1 MSANSEQLRLGDEP
15 DAVPRA
21 RAFVGAAVRRLSP
34 TATDLVPD
42 VELAVTE
49 LVTNALLH
57 AGAPVLLRLRP
68 ILDGVRVEVQDSSAV
83 APVRAQVSSEAM
95 TGRGLALVD
104 ALAPRWGVDRVPG
117 GGKVVWC
124 EVTHTDAIGA
134 DDYASGVENVDAL
147 LASWSDEPA
156 SEKRYTVHLGD
167 VPTDLLL
174 SAKAHVDN
182 LVREFTLAT
191 GGALSGTTAVVPA
204 HLSGLIET
212 VVYRFSEA
220 RQAIKRQA
228 LSAAARGEER
238 TELTLEL
245 SAEAAAAGHDYLA
258 ALDEA
263 DHYARAAR
271 LLTLETPPQHRL
283 FRRWYVE
290 SLVQQLRRAIDGEP
304 PTQPE
309 SLEHRLLSELGVIV
323 TAQRVSDRAARL
335 QSVTAALGGATSAAD
350 VAKVVVSEGI
360 AALGASGGSVLVPD
374 SDEHLDVV
382 GSVGYADVLVDR
394 LRDERRDA
402 QLPAAWAMRRREP
415 VWLESRQERDEL
427 FPELIGLEPRSVSLC
442 AVPLIAADR
451 VMGALRFSFDSPR
464 LFDDDERSFVTALA
478 AQTAQAL
485 ERGALYDAQRAARNA
500 AEELADRLARL
511 QQVTAELTGARDVE
525 EIADIVVGHASSALG
540 SPLASMSLLVD
551 DDTLRVIRLH
561 GASEAT
567 RQRWETFPVSANLP
581 GSEAVRTNSVVVV
594 RSVEELERRFPLL
607 AGQSPSDR
615 TLVCIPLSVGSRRLG
630 VISLS
635 FPVQTDVDDPAH
647 LQFLTTLAEACS
659 QALERAQALL
669 DARTAGDKLS
679 FLADASAVLARS
691 LDYRTTLSNLARLV
705 VPRLADWCVVQV
717 LDEGVLRTVAVT
729 HTDPAKV
736 EFAREMSERYPVDLD
751 APTGVSHVLRTGLP
765 ELYPEITDEMVVA
778 SARDE
783 DHLRIIRE
791 LGLRSYLIVP
801 LTAAGT
807 TFGTISLVSAESG
820 KHFGPDDLAFVED
833 LARRAAVAVAN
844 AEEFRRQK
852 GRLAEITRIAEV
864 VQHAILPPVPSRA
877 GNLDLC
883 TAYVSAA
890 REALIGGDLYEVVA
904 VPGAV
909 RLIIGDVRGKGLD
922 AVRLATVVLGEFRA
936 AAVERDDITSLARQM
951 DARLRPYLGDEDFVT
966 ALIAEVDSDGLASVV
981 CCGHPPAVLFS
992 GGEWSYLG
1000 GSDSLPLGLGADPA
1014 AVTTQLSPGDRLLLY
1029 TDGILE
1035 ARDPQGRFIELEK
1048 IAEEL
1053 AYGPL
1058 ETVLD
1063 RIHQSLLDAVGS
1075 ELADDLA
1082 LLVAEYRPEDDGS
1095 DGSDG
1100 DNGHQAGA
1108 KR

>member
-1 MSANSEQLRLGDEP
+1 MSAEREQLRLGNEP

-21 RAFVGAAVRRLSP
+21 RAFVAEAVPRISP
-34 TATDLVPD
+34 YATDLVPD

-57 AGAPVLLRLRP
+57 AGAPVLLRLMP
-68 ILDGVRVEVQDSSAV
+68 ILDGVRVEVQDSSPV
-83 APVRAQVSSEAM
+83 APVRAQVSIEAM

-104 ALAPRWGVDRVPG
+104 ALVPRWGVDRVPG

-124 EVTHTDAIGA
+124 ELTHTSAMGD
-134 DDYASGVENVDAL
+134 DDYAPGVEDVDAL
-147 LASWSDEPA
+147 LAAWSDELPG
-156 SEKRYTVHLGD
+156 EKRYTVHLGD

-228 LSAAARGEER
+228 LAAAARGEER
-238 TELTLEL
+238 TRLTLEL
-245 SAEAAAAGHDYLA
+245 SAEAAEAGHEYLA

-263 DHYARAAR
+263 DNYARAAR
-271 LLTLETPPQHRL
+271 LLTLETTPQHRL

-290 SLVQQLRRAIDGEP
+290 SLVEQLRRAINGEP
-304 PTQPE
+304 AIAPE
-309 SLEHRLLSELGVIV
+309 SLEHRLLDELGVVV
-323 TAQRVSDRAARL
+323 TAQRVSYRAARL
-335 QSVTAALGGATSAAD
+335 QSVTAALGAASGAAD
-350 VAKVVVSEGI
+350 IAKVVVSEGV
-360 AALGASGGSVLVPD
+360 AALGASGGSLLVPD
-374 SDEHLDVV
+374 GDEHLDVV
-382 GSVGYADVLVDR
+382 GWVGYTDVLVDL

-402 QLPAAWAMRRREP
+402 QLPAAWAMRRRQP
-415 VWLESRQERDEL
+415 VWIESRQERDEL
-427 FPELIGLEPRSVSLC
+427 FPELVGLEPRSVSMC
-442 AVPLIAADR
+442 AVPLISGDR
-451 VMGALRFSFDSPR
+451 VMGALRFSFDFPR
-464 LFDDDERSFVTALA
+464 LFDRDERSFVAALA

-485 ERGALYDAQRAARNA
+485 ERSALYDAQRAARSA

-511 QQVTAELTGARDVE
+511 QQVTAELAGARDVE
-525 EIADIVVGHASSALG
+525 EIADIIVSHAASALG
-540 SPLASMSLLVD
+540 SPLASVSLLVD
-551 DDTLRVIRLH
+551 EDTLRIVRIH

-567 RQRWETFPVSANLP
+567 RQRWATFPVAADLP

-594 RSVEELERRFPLL
+594 RSVEEMDRRFPLL
-607 AGQSPSDR
+607 AGQSPADR

-635 FPVQTDVDDPAH
+635 FPVETDVDDPAQ
-647 LQFLTTLAEACS
+647 LQFLTTLAETCS

-669 DARTAGDKLS
+669 DAKTAGDKLS
-679 FLADASAVLARS
+679 FLAEASAELARS
-691 LDYRTTLSNLARLV
+691 LDYRTTLTNLARLV
-705 VPRLADWCVVQV
+705 VPRLADWCAVQV
-717 LDEGVLRTVAVT
+717 MDDGVLRTVAVT

-736 EFAREMSERYPVDLD
+736 EYAREINERYPVDLD
-751 APTGVSHVLRTGLP
+751 APNGVPNVLRTGLS
-765 ELYPEITDEMVVA
+765 EIVPEITEEMVLA
-778 SARDE
+778 AARDE
-783 DHLRIIRE
+783 HHLRIIRE
-791 LGLRSYLIVP
+791 LGLSSYLIVP
-801 LTAAGT
+801 LTTGGT
-807 TFGTISLVSAESG
+807 TFGAISLVAAESG
-820 KHFGPDDLAFVED
+820 KHFGPDDLVIAED

-864 VQHAILPPVPSRA
+864 VQHAILPPVPRRA
-877 GNLDLC
+877 GNLNLC

-890 REALIGGDLYEVVA
+890 REALIGGDLYEIVA

-936 AAVERDDITSLARQM
+936 AAVEREDITSLARQM
-951 DARLRPYLGDEDFVT
+951 DSRMRPYLGDEDFVT
-966 ALIAEVDSDGLASVV
+966 ALIAEIDNDGLASVA
-981 CCGHPPAVLFS
+981 CCGHPPALLFT
-992 GGEWSYLG
+992 GGERHYLG
-1000 GSDSLPLGLGADPA
+1000 EADSLPLGLGADPA
-1014 AVTTQLSPGDRLLLY
+1014 AVTAALSPGDRLLLY

-1035 ARDPQGRFIELEK
+1035 ARDPLGRFIELEEV
-1048 IAEEL
+1048 AAEL
-1053 AYGPL
+1053 AHGPL

-1063 RIHQSLLDAVGS
+1063 RIHQALREAVGS
-1075 ELADDLA
+1075 DLADDLA
-1082 LLVAEYRPEDDGS
+1082 LLVAEYRPQDG
-1095 DGSDG
+1095 
-1100 DNGHQAGA
+1100 
-1108 KR
+1108 

>member
-1 MSANSEQLRLGDEP
+1 MSAEGEQLRLGDEP

-21 RAFVGAAVRRLSP
+21 RAFVAAAIPRIAPAS
-34 TATDLVPD
+34 TDLVPD
-42 VELAVTE
+42 VELAVAE

-57 AGAPVLLRLRP
+57 AGAPVLLRLLP
-68 ILDGVRVEVQDSSAV
+68 ILDGVRVEVQDSSPV

-95 TGRGLALVD
+95 TGRGLALVG

-124 EVTHTDAIGA
+124 EVTHTDAFGGDDDFATGA
-134 DDYASGVENVDAL
+134 EDVEAL
-147 LASWSDEPA
+147 LASWSDDLSGET
-156 SEKRYTVHLGD
+156 RYTVHLGD

-174 SAKAHVDN
+174 AAKAHVDN

-204 HLSGLIET
+204 HLSSLIET

-228 LSAAARGEER
+228 LGAAARGEER
-238 TELTLEL
+238 TQLTLVL
-245 SAEAAAAGHDYLA
+245 SAEAAAAGHEYLA

-290 SLVQQLRRAIDGEP
+290 SLIEQLRRAINGEP

-350 VAKVVVSEGI
+350 VAMVVVSEGV

-374 SDEHLDVV
+374 RDEHLDVV
-382 GSVGYADVLVDR
+382 GSVGYTDVLVDR

-402 QLPAAWAMRRREP
+402 QLPAAWAMRRREA

-427 FPELIGLEPRSVSLC
+427 FPELVGLEPRSVSMC
-442 AVPLIAADR
+442 AVPLISGDR
-451 VMGALRFSFDSPR
+451 LMGALRFSFDAPR
-464 LFDDDERSFVTALA
+464 LFDDEERSFVTALA

-485 ERGALYDAQRAARNA
+485 ERSALYDAQRDARSA

-525 EIADIVVGHASSALG
+525 EIADIVVGHAASALG

-551 DDTLRVIRLH
+551 EGTLRVIRLH

-567 RQRWETFPVSANLP
+567 RERWPTFPVAANLP

-607 AGQSPSDR
+607 AGQSPADR
-615 TLVCIPLSVGSRRLG
+615 TLVCIPLSVGHRRLG
-630 VISLS
+630 VITLS
-635 FPVQTDVDDPAH
+635 FPTETDVDSPAQ

-659 QALERAQALL
+659 QALERAQALHE
-669 DARTAGDKLS
+669 ARTAGDKLS
-679 FLADASAVLARS
+679 FLAEASAVLAGS
-691 LDYRTTLSNLARLV
+691 LDYRTTLTNLARLV
-705 VPRLADWCVVQV
+705 VPRLADWCSVQV
-717 LDEGVLRTVAVT
+717 LDEEGVLHTVAVT

-736 EFAREMSERYPVDLD
+736 AYAREITERYPVDLD
-751 APTGVSHVLRTGLP
+751 APTGVANVLRTGKP

-778 SARDE
+778 SAHDE

-791 LGLRSYLIVP
+791 LGLNSFLIVP
-801 LTAAGT
+801 LTTAGT
-807 TFGTISLVSAESG
+807 TFGAISLVSAESG
-820 KHFGPDDLAFVED
+820 VHFGPDDLAFAED
-833 LARRAAVAVAN
+833 LARRAAVAVSN

-864 VQHAILPPVPSRA
+864 VQHAILPPVPKRA
-877 GNLDLC
+877 GNLNLC

-890 REALIGGDLYEVVA
+890 REALIGGDLYEIVK

-909 RLIIGDVRGKGLD
+909 RLIIGDVRGKGLE

-936 AAVERDDITSLARQM
+936 AAVERDDLTALARQM
-951 DARLRPYLGDEDFVT
+951 DARMRPYLGDEDFVT
-966 ALIAEVDSDGLASVV
+966 ALIAEVNSDGLARVV
-981 CCGHPPAVLFS
+981 CCGHPPALLFT
-992 GGEWSYLG
+992 GGERRYLG
-1000 GSDSLPLGLGADPA
+1000 DADSLPLGLGADPA
-1014 AVTTQLSPGDRLLLY
+1014 VVSTQLSPGDRLLLY

-1048 IAEEL
+1048 VAQEL
-1053 AYGPL
+1053 AHGPL

-1063 RIHQSLLDAVGS
+1063 RIHQALRDAIGS
-1075 ELADDLA
+1075 DLADDLA
-1082 LLVAEYRPEDDGS
+1082 LLVAEYEPQG
-1095 DGSDG
+1095 G
-1100 DNGHQAGA
+1100 
-1108 KR
+1108 

>member
-1 MSANSEQLRLGDEP
+1 MSAEREQLRLGDEP

-21 RAFVGAAVRRLSP
+21 RAFVASVVPRISP
-34 TATDLVPD
+34 SSTDLVPD

-57 AGAPVLLRLRP
+57 AGAPVLLRLLP
-68 ILDGVRVEVQDSSAV
+68 ILDGVRVEVQDSSPV
-83 APVRAQVSSEAM
+83 APVRAQISSEAM

-124 EVTHTDAIGA
+124 EVTHTSAIGGD
-134 DDYASGVENVDAL
+134 DDYASGVEDVDAL
-147 LASWSDEPA
+147 LAAWSNELPG
-156 SEKRYTVHLGD
+156 EKRYTVHLGD

-174 SAKAHVDN
+174 AAKAHVDN

-191 GGALSGTTAVVPA
+191 GGAMSGATAVVPA
-204 HLSGLIET
+204 HLSELIET
-212 VVYRFSEA
+212 VVNRFSEA

-238 TELTLEL
+238 TRLILEL
-245 SAEAAAAGHDYLA
+245 SAEAAEAGHEYLA

-263 DHYARAAR
+263 DNYARAAR

-290 SLVQQLRRAIDGEP
+290 SLVAQLRRAINGEP
-304 PTQPE
+304 PIPPE
-309 SLEHRLLSELGVIV
+309 SLEHRLLNELGVVV

-335 QSVTAALGGATSAAD
+335 QSVTAALGGATSATD
-350 VAKVVVSEGI
+350 VAKVVVSEGV
-360 AALGASGGSVLVPD
+360 AALGASGGSLLVPD
-374 SDEHLDVV
+374 ADEHLEVL
-382 GSVGYADVLVDR
+382 GSVGYTDMLVDR

-402 QLPAAWAMRRREP
+402 QLPAAWAMRRRES
-415 VWLESRQERDEL
+415 VWLESRHERDEL
-427 FPELIGLEPRSVSLC
+427 FPELAGLEPRSVSMC
-442 AVPLIAADR
+442 AVPLIVGDR
-451 VMGALRFSFDSPR
+451 LMGALRFSFDAPR
-464 LFDDDERSFVTALA
+464 LFDADDRSFVTALA

-511 QQVTAELTGARDVE
+511 HQVTAALTGARDVE
-525 EIADIVVGHASSALG
+525 EIADIIVSHAASALG

-551 DDTLRVIRLH
+551 EDTLRVIRLH

-567 RQRWETFPVSANLP
+567 RQKWVTFPVSAELP

-607 AGQSPSDR
+607 AGQSPVDR
-615 TLVCIPLSVGSRRLG
+615 TLVCIPLSVGSRQLG
-630 VISLS
+630 VITLS
-635 FPVQTDVDDPAH
+635 FPIETDIDNPAQ
-647 LQFLTTLAEACS
+647 LQFLTTFAETCS
-659 QALERAQALL
+659 QALERAQAMHA
-669 DARTAGDKLS
+669 ARIAGDKLA
-679 FLADASAVLARS
+679 FLAEASAELSRS
-691 LDYRTTLSNLARLV
+691 LDYRTTLTNLARLV
-705 VPRLADWCVVQV
+705 VPRLADWCSVQV

-736 EFAREMSERYPVDLD
+736 AYAREINERYPVDLD
-751 APTGVSHVLRTGLP
+751 APTGVANVLRTGMS
-765 ELYPEITDEMVVA
+765 ELHPEITDEMVVA
-778 SARDE
+778 AARDE
-783 DHLRIIRE
+783 EHLQIIRE
-791 LGLRSYLIVP
+791 LGLKSFLIVP
-801 LTAAGT
+801 LTNAGT

-820 KHFGPDDLAFVED
+820 AHFGPDDLAFAED

-864 VQHAILPPVPSRA
+864 VQHAILPPVPRRA
-877 GNLDLC
+877 GNLNLC
-883 TAYVSAA
+883 TAYMSAA
-890 REALIGGDLYEVVA
+890 REALIGGDLYEIVA
-904 VPGAV
+904 IPGAV

-936 AAVERDDITSLARQM
+936 AAVERDDIASLARQM
-951 DARLRPYLGDEDFVT
+951 DGRMRPYLGDEDFVT
-966 ALIAEVDSDGLASVV
+966 ALIAEVDSDGRASVV
-981 CCGHPPAVLFS
+981 CCGHPPALLFT
-992 GGEWSYLG
+992 GGERRYLG
-1000 GSDSLPLGLGADPA
+1000 EADSLPLGLGADPA
-1014 AVTTQLSPGDRLLLY
+1014 PVTTQLSPGDRLLLY

-1048 IAEEL
+1048 VAAEL
-1053 AYGPL
+1053 GHGPL
-1058 ETVLD
+1058 DTVLD
-1063 RIHQSLLDAVGS
+1063 RIHHALREAVGS
-1075 ELADDLA
+1075 DLADDLA
-1082 LLVAEYRPEDDGS
+1082 LLVAEYQP
-1095 DGSDG
+1095 
-1100 DNGHQAGA
+1100 QA
-1108 KR
+1108 R

>member
-1 MSANSEQLRLGDEP
+1 MSGDGEQLRLGDEP

-21 RAFVGAAVRRLSP
+21 RAFVAEAVPRISSD
-34 TATDLVPD
+34 ATDLVPD

-57 AGAPVLLRLRP
+57 AGSPVMLRLLP
-68 ILDGVRVEVQDSSAV
+68 ILDGVRVEVQDSSPV

-124 EVTHTDAIGA
+124 EVTHFTAMRG
-134 DDYASGVENVDAL
+134 DDFASGVEDVDAL
-147 LASWSDEPA
+147 LAAWSDELPG
-156 SEKRYTVHLGD
+156 EKRYTVHLGD

-174 SAKAHVDN
+174 AAKAHVDN

-191 GGALSGTTAVVPA
+191 SGAVSGTTAVVPA
-204 HLSGLIET
+204 HLSALIET
-212 VVYRFSEA
+212 VVNRFSEA

-228 LSAAARGEER
+228 LSAAGRGEER
-238 TELTLEL
+238 TRLTLEL
-245 SAEAAAAGHDYLA
+245 SAEAAEAGQEYLA

-263 DHYARAAR
+263 DNYARAAR

-304 PTQPE
+304 PIPPE
-309 SLEHRLLSELGVIV
+309 SLEHRLLDELGVVV

-335 QSVTAALGGATSAAD
+335 QAVTAALGGAATAAE
-350 VAKVVVSEGI
+350 VADVVVSEGV
-360 AALGASGGSVLVPD
+360 AALGASGGSLLVPD
-374 SDEHLDVV
+374 RDEHLDVA
-382 GSVGYADVLVDR
+382 GSVGYGEALIDR

-402 QLPAAWAMRRREP
+402 QLPAAWAMRSRQP
-415 VWLESRQERDEL
+415 VWLESRHERDEL
-427 FPELIGLEPRSVSLC
+427 FPELVGLEPRSVSMC
-442 AVPLIAADR
+442 AVPLIAGDR
-451 VMGALRFSFDSPR
+451 VMGALRFSFDVPR
-464 LFDDDERSFVTALA
+464 LFDADERSFVTALA
-478 AQTAQAL
+478 GQGAQAL
-485 ERGALYDAQRAARNA
+485 ERGALYDAQRAARSA

-525 EIADIVVGHASSALG
+525 EIADIVVSHAADALG

-561 GASEAT
+561 GASELT
-567 RQRWETFPVSANLP
+567 RQRWATFPVSANLP
-581 GSEAVRTNSVVVV
+581 GSEAVRTNSIVVV
-594 RSVEELERRFPLL
+594 RSVEELDRRFPLL
-607 AGQSPSDR
+607 AGQAPADR
-615 TLVCIPLSVGSRRLG
+615 TLVCIPLSIGSQRLG

-635 FPVQTDVDDPAH
+635 FPIETDVDNPAQM
-647 LQFLTTLAEACS
+647 QFLTTLAETCS
-659 QALERAQALL
+659 QAIERAQALL
-669 DARTAGDKLS
+669 EARTAGDKLA
-679 FLADASAVLARS
+679 FLAEAASELSRS
-691 LDYRTTLSNLARLV
+691 LDYRTTLTNLARLV
-705 VPRLADWCVVQV
+705 VPRLADWCSIQV

-736 EFAREMSERYPVDLD
+736 AFAREMEERYPADLD
-751 APTGVSHVLRTGLP
+751 APTGVANVLRTGKS
-765 ELYPEITDEMVVA
+765 ELYAEITDQMVVA

-791 LGLRSYLIVP
+791 LGLSSVLIVP
-801 LTAAGT
+801 LTTAGT

-820 KHFGPDDLAFVED
+820 AHFGPDVLALVED

-864 VQHAILPPVPSRA
+864 VQHAILPPVPRRA
-877 GNLDLC
+877 GNLNLS

-890 REALIGGDLYEVVA
+890 REALIGGDLYEIVA

-936 AAVERDDITSLARQM
+936 GAVERDDITSLARQM
-951 DARLRPYLGDEDFVT
+951 DTRMRPYLGDEDFVT
-966 ALIAEVDSDGLASVV
+966 ALIAEVDSHGLASVV
-981 CCGHPPAVLFS
+981 CCGHPPALLFA
-992 GGEWSYLG
+992 GGEQSYLG
-1000 GSDSLPLGLGADPA
+1000 AADSLPLGLGADPA
-1014 AVTTQLSPGDRLLLY
+1014 ALTTQLTPGDRLLLY

-1035 ARDPQGRFIELEK
+1035 ARDPQGRFIELDK
-1048 IAEEL
+1048 VTQEL
-1053 AYGPL
+1053 AHGPL
-1058 ETVLD
+1058 DTVLD
-1063 RIHQSLLDAVGS
+1063 RIHESLRDAVGS
-1075 ELADDLA
+1075 DLADDLA
-1082 LLVAEYRPEDDGS
+1082 LLLAEYEPRTG
-1095 DGSDG
+1095 
-1100 DNGHQAGA
+1100 
-1108 KR
+1108 